1 MTDCQDAKHHARS
14 GEINF
19 GQNGLWPLLFT
30 TLACTKVGF
39 ATFGLHQVWHHHL
52 ACTKFGQTLALW
64 YFGTVAKPTLATH
77 LLSILPMNLGFLC
90 WGLRRVDENNV
101 FARRGQVG
109 RRGSEG
115 VRPEGRWPRRA
126 GPGGVG
132 APNLEMSGPDGW
144 GAQNVA
150 LLFFPGQHITFCLLS
165 GGLLVQFLVVM
176 FLTSMQRISI

>member
-1 MTDCQDAKHHARS
+1 MPDRAKSTLVKTD
-14 GEINF
+14 F
-19 GQNGLWPLLFT
+19 GLCCLPLWPAPK
-30 TLACTKVGF
+30 LA
-39 ATFGLHQVWHHHL
+39 LPLL
-52 ACTKFGQTLALW
+52 ACTKFGITTWLAPNLADALALW

-77 LLSILPMNLGFLC
+77 LFSILPMNLGFLC

-150 LLFFPGQHITFCLLS
+150 LLFFPGQLVTFCLLS
-165 GGLLVQFLVVM
+165 GGLLVPFLVVM